1 MIHENLS
8 DMLKSGVTEDPITFD
23 EESLDISEEE
33 KTVAPQEETEVTN
46 SIMITP
52 LSEWFDQNVNN
63 FGNIKRPRV
72 TIQGV
77 DTNQQLIMTVLTS
90 MESGEEN
97 RKLIVYDDAHL
108 QPVLDLPAI
117 DMQIYNNGFRIIYDL
132 KSGIFIKSYGV
143 RKGLISVFCNDIDDQ
158 LIPYAVV
165 RNKKRDTE
173 MDIISKDPS
182 EVRVKL
188 AAPLDFEA
196 LQLRYKQS
204 SKTDG
209 FQTNKE
215 AIDWLIERQGGIE
228 DIHHHLQIDNVI
240 IDTLQ

>member
-1 MIHENLS
+1 MQENLS
-8 DMLKSGVTEDPITFD
+8 DMLKSGVTEEPITFN
-23 EESLDISEEE
+23 EESLDVPREE
-33 KTVAPQEETEVTN
+33 VATAPEEIEVTN

-63 FGNIKRPRV
+63 FRNIKRPRV

-90 MESGEEN
+90 IEDGEEN

-132 KSGIFIKSYGV
+132 RNGIFVKSYGV

-165 RNKKRDTE
+165 RSKKRDIE
-173 MDIISKDPS
+173 IDIVSKDVN

-188 AAPLDFEA
+188 EAPLDFEA

-209 FQTNKE
+209 FRTNKE

-240 IDTLQ
+240 IDTLL